1 MVLKKL
7 KIGQNAYDE
16 MTTFWIFLFSLIVSI
31 ILGVEIRL
39 LAIPFVIIDS
49 YLIYVL
55 ERVIKKRIEKSEKTG
70 NHFIALPFFI
80 FILFFFQLLISK
92 WFFAF
97 LAIAIASLTS
107 SIIFKK
113 NPAESIQ
120 AAFLIYFIYLI
131 LSIEGVIEVILIHSL
146 FLLLIKR
153 VKSPESLKNKLKTI
167 KRDLFKKERIIEAVL
182 SLAIALPLLYIWK
195 LFPIQ
200 VVFFISTAIFI
211 IETRDAIQENV
222 RYKNTKGKG
231 I

>member
-1 MVLKKL
+1 MVLKKF

-39 LAIPFVIIDS
+39 LAIPFALVNS
-49 YLIYVL
+49 YLINII
-55 ERVIKKRIEKSEKTG
+55 ERRTIEEKKKGKDE

-80 FILFFFQLLISK
+80 FVLFFFQLLISK

-97 LAIAIASLTS
+97 LAIAIASLTL
-107 SIIFKK
+107 SIILKK
-113 NPAESIQ
+113 IPAESIQ
-120 AAFLIYFIYLI
+120 ATFLIYFIYLI
-131 LSIEGVIEVILIHSL
+131 LSIEGVIEAILIHSL

-167 KRDLFKKERIIEAVL
+167 KKDLSKKERIIEAVL
-182 SLAIALPLLYIWK
+182 FLAIALPLLFIWK
-195 LFPIQ
+195 SFPIQ

-222 RYKNTKGKG
+222 RHKDTKGKG